1 MLQQYTGISVYIAIR
16 NPHIVL
22 RYDFRHTGTKIL
34 QTCIYISFR
43 KAIQNNDTLYQGK
56 QNKAVF
62 CKNKLLRKNG
72 ILKSL
77 LYRVALLHGSIHSML
92 LNELSLN

>member
-1 MLQQYTGISVYIAIR
+1 VLQQYTGISVYIAIR

-62 CKNKLLRKNG
+62 CKNKLLRK
-72 ILKSL
+72 KSIIQSS
-77 LYRVALLHGSIHSML
+77 VVTWEHSFYAFKRIIVGL
-92 LNELSLN
+92 ITHN